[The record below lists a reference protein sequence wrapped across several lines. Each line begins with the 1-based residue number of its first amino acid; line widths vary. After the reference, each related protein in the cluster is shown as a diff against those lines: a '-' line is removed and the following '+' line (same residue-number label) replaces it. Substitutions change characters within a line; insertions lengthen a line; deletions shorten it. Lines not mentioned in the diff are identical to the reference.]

1 MFNFFIFI
9 LLLVIQVSFEEEK
22 IIQEKIVFSSGKYSL
37 PVTKEKDTNISYIK
51 TIDPSSQYLVSTS
64 LEPLS
69 NKIEDTTITSRN
81 GSVIPVSLISEE
93 IHFQNFSTR
102 IKQYIIT
109 NDKYFEFVDDS
120 LPFAHTFPDPSFS
133 LVHQLYNEGKISH
146 LSYALEQYP
155 DYKAYLYLG
164 GIPKEKTSSLYH
176 SKCDVNSGDVNWS
189 CKLEY
194 VYFGNDKSHSKIY
207 VNQKYSKFSS
217 GEWNILVPTNFLYYM
232 KDTVFKEMMEKRR
245 CIFIKSDLYQF
256 FHCDCQLI
264 DKFPDI
270 NFVFDGRVYSL
281 KMVDLFRQY
290 DPSEMGV
297 GYCEFLVSKNNE
309 DEEAWSFGITFL
321 EHFKTLFD
329 YENNKISFY
338 STKPIEHFE
347 STKGKISKTIFHL
360 IIAVLIL
367 AIISELLIGYK
378 GGKYN

>member
-1 MFNFFIFI
+1 MFCFFISF
-9 LLLVIQVSFEEEK
+9 LLLMLQVSFEEDK
-22 IIQEKIVFSSGKYSL
+22 IIQTRIVLASGRYSL
-37 PVTKEKDTNISYIK
+37 PIIKEKDNDISYIK

-64 LEPLS
+64 YEPPS

-102 IKQYIIT
+102 IKHYTIT
-109 NDKYFEFVDDS
+109 NDKYFGFVDES

-133 LVHQLYNEGKISH
+133 VVHQLYNEGKISH
-146 LSYALEQYP
+146 LSYGLGQYA
-155 DYKAYLYLG
+155 DYKGYLYLG
-164 GIPKEKTSSLYH
+164 GIPKEETSSLYH
-176 SKCDVNSGDVNWS
+176 SKCDVNSDDVNWS

-194 VYFGNDKSHSKIY
+194 VYFGNDKSNSKIY
-207 VNQKYSKFSS
+207 INQKYSKFSS
-217 GEWNILVPTNFLYYM
+217 SEWNILVPTNFIYYM
-232 KDTVFKEMMEKRR
+232 KETVFKEMIEQHR
-245 CIFIKSDLYQF
+245 CTFIKSSLYHF
-256 FHCDCQLI
+256 FHCDCNLI

-281 KMVDLFRQY
+281 KMVDLFRVY

-297 GYCEFLVSKNNE
+297 EYCEFLVSKNNE
-309 DEEAWSFGITFL
+309 DEEAWSFGISFL

-347 STKGKISKTIFHL
+347 SSNGKTLKTIFDV
-360 IIAVLIL
+360 IIVVLMLAV
-367 AIISELLIGYK
+367 ISELFIGYK
-378 GGKYN
+378 GKKI